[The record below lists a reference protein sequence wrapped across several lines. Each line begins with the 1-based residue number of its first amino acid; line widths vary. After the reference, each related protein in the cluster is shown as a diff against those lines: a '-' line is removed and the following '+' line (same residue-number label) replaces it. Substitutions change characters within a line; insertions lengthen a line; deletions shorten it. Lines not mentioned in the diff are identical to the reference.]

1 MIMLVPMQFTL
12 NLLWMELNLNTVNT
26 SGYLFQ
32 TFLFISNSL
41 TSFINQMTIRFA
53 QDIHTKQTVYVVC
66 DLSGQCILLTTLICD
81 AIAKVQEMWY
91 VCLLLM

>member
-1 MIMLVPMQFTL
+1 
-12 NLLWMELNLNTVNT
+12 
-26 SGYLFQ
+26 
-32 TFLFISNSL
+32 
-41 TSFINQMTIRFA
+41 MTICFA

-91 VCLLLM
+91 VWLLLM